1 MLLVDVI
8 VQRERTYVAQSLLSV
23 NVRQMFCTLE
33 AFSQLGINSW
43 HT

>member
-23 NVRQMFCTLE
+23 NVKDTCSVPWRL
-33 AFSQLGINSW
+33 SRSW
-43 HT
+43 G